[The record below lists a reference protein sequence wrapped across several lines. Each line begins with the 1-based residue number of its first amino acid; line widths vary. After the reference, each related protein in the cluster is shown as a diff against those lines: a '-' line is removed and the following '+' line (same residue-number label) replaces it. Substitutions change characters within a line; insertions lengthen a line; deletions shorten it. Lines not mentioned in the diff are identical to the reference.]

1 MSNDLLS
8 NTNVPTYNI
17 RKCTNILFT
26 DNRDYDNGL
35 SLLSTEMVV
44 LSLKVN
50 RGYILNWSNLF
61 FDLQIKMVP
70 VEPVS
75 FNVFPRKDQSI
86 TKYQWQSLLIF
97 QNVYN

>member
-50 RGYILNWSNLF
+50 EEAIFLT
-61 FDLQIKMVP
+61 
-70 VEPVS
+70 
-75 FNVFPRKDQSI
+75 DQ
-86 TKYQWQSLLIF
+86 TCPLTFK
-97 QNVYN
+97 